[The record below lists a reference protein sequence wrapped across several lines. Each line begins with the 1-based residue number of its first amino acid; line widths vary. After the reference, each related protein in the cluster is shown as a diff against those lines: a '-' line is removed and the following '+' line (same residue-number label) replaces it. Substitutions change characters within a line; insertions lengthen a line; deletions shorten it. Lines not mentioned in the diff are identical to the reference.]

1 MKGCRKPKKR
11 FDGNSHDALSDIQAF
26 VFLLGRS
33 RNKKCKGEDCLERKK
48 QKRVTLRML
57 CSETIEQLS
66 ETIEFKRCVTKSS

>member
-1 MKGCRKPKKR
+1 MRNTYSSFHIKNTMTHEGS
-11 FDGNSHDALSDIQAF
+11 DGNTHDALSDIQAF

-33 RNKKCKGEDCLERKK
+33 RNKNCKGEDCLERKK

-66 ETIEFKRCVTKSS
+66 ETI